1 MKREFLENLG
11 LDKETVDKIMSEN
24 GADIEREK
32 AKATQAKADL
42 ADAQKQL
49 ADRDKDLEQLKST
62 AGDAEAS
69 KKALEELQAKYSAET
84 EQLKAQIAE
93 RDYSDAINRDIAE
106 KIPNGFQG
114 GEFTRSGFIAALR
127 EKHKEH
133 KDGHVVGFDDFLKE
147 QKETRPDAF
156 APDNPPPRIVAPNG
170 QQNYD
175 HTPANIMQARK
186 MGEARAASAK
196 ASEDVMKNYL

>member
-11 LDKETVDKIMSEN
+11 LDKETVDKIMAEN

-49 ADRDKDLEQLKST
+49 ADRDKDLEQLKAT

-69 KKALEELQAKYSAET
+69 KKALEELQAKYSTET
-84 EQLKAQIAE
+84 EQLRSQIAE
-93 RDYSDAINRDIAE
+93 RDYADAITRGIAAKSLKFSSKAAERD
-106 KIPNGFQG
+106 
-114 GEFTRSGFIAALR
+114 FIATVKGKKL
-127 EKHKEH
+127 EL
-133 KDGHVVGFDDFLKE
+133 KDGELSGFDDLVKAHRE
-147 QKETRPDAF
+147 AEPDAF